1 MKVCWRC
8 WGQGRRGGLGL
19 RCGLRFA
26 LGKRSE
32 TDENLMALSSQLIGR
47 VIYDNADDGYAR
59 NVHIR
64 TKERLCALTDESVP
78 PR

>member
-1 MKVCWRC
+1 MRY
-8 WGQGRRGGLGL
+8 
-19 RCGLRFA
+19 
-26 LGKRSE
+26 E